1 MNVRP
6 LTIALLSLTTCSASA
21 ATEVIPLNH
30 RLAADVL
37 PIVQSILGN
46 QGKADAYGSQLIVNT
61 TPAKLAEIRGVMNQL
76 DQAPRQLLISVD
88 TSDSA
93 TTRQDGYSINGQV
106 GGRDIQLRSDGE
118 GPDGVTIIRRSTESQ
133 DAGVQQV
140 QATEGYPAMI
150 QVGQSVPLSTNDID
164 RYGQTYQGTQ
174 YRDVT
179 RGFYVTASLT
189 GDTVHLVLSSN
200 RDRVSA
206 GSNQV
211 IELQSADTRVSGKI
225 GEWIPVGSVGGSY
238 SQGQS
243 GLLKRYE
250 TDGRN
255 DMSLRVKVDL
265 LN

>member
-1 MNVRP
+1 MTVRP
-6 LTIALLSLTTCSASA
+6 LAIALLTLAACSASA

-30 RLAADVL
+30 SLAADVL
-37 PIVQSILGN
+37 PVVQSILGN
-46 QGKADAYGSQLIVNT
+46 QGKADAYGNQLIVNT
-61 TPAKLAEIRGVMNQL
+61 TPAKLDEIRDVLDQL

-93 TTRQDGYSINGQV
+93 TTRQDGYSIDGQV
-106 GGRDIQLRSDGE
+106 GGRDIQLRSGG
-118 GPDGVTIIRRSTESQ
+118 GPNGVTIIRRSTESQ

-164 RYGQTYQGTQ
+164 RYGQAYQGTQ

-189 GDTVHLVLSSN
+189 GETVHLVLSSN
-200 RDRVSA
+200 RDRVAA

-211 IELQSADTRVSGKI
+211 IELQSTDTRVSGKV

-238 SQGQS
+238 TQGQS

-265 LN
+265 LD